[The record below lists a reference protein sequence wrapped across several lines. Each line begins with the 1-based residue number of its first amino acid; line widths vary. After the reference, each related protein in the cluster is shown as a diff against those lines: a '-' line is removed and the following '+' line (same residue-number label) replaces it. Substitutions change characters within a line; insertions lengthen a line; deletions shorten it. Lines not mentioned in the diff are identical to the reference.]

1 MVARHAP
8 PGHEA
13 IGLAVAAL
21 VLILTLG
28 SLVAAGLPLITA
40 VAGVGLGLGG
50 AIALSHTIELTSA
63 TPVLALMVGLA
74 VGIDYALFIVNRQ
87 RRLILTQGISAER
100 ATGQALGTAGS
111 SVIFAGATV
120 VVALSALSI
129 IGISFLTTMA
139 LVAAATVV
147 FAVLIALTFLPALLG
162 VVGERIVSPR
172 VRTKGRDLLMQEH
185 RGVAHRWA
193 THMVRRPWV
202 VVGAIV
208 AGLAVA
214 AMPLG
219 SMTLGMPSGSSADQ
233 SSPETVMTRSAGVWR
248 GLPRSPDRHVANP
261 GGEVGSFDDRVTHQ
275 ALTNR
280 PGCGHTTHWCQA

>member
-1 MVARHAP
+1 MVDRARVAVAGTGVDVLSSSSLAARHAP
-8 PGHEA
+8 IGGHEA

-208 AGLAVA
+208 AGFGCRCDA
-214 AMPLG
+214 ARLDDLG
-219 SMTLGMPSGSSADQ
+219 HAQRLLRRPVLTWKGRMDAIS
-233 SSPETVMTRSAGVWR
+233 R
-248 GLPRSPDRHVANP
+248 GLARA
-261 GGEVGSFDDRVTHQ
+261 
-275 ALTNR
+275 
-280 PGCGHTTHWCQA
+280 TTLP